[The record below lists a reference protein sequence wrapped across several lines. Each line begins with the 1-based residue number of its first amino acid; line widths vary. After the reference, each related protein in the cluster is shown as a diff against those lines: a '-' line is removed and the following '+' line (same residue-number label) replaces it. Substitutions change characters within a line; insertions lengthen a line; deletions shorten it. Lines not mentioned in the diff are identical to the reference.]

1 MIDNGIIT
9 NGGGVFGISK
19 HVYSWYRFANDL
31 VAEEK
36 PESWKGINLLSG
48 IVMTREEV
56 QVIIDQYVANPNENQ
71 LYVFYISYNDDSNVS
86 LNSIFQC
93 VVDIPSLYANNHIV
107 GFAIKNYEQGK
118 VADILNIS
126 SDDASSLSE
135 LIYKN
140 GYSVDAFIGGLQVV
154 FD

>member
-1 MIDNGIIT
+1 
-9 NGGGVFGISK
+9 
-19 HVYSWYRFANDL
+19 
-31 VAEEK
+31 
-36 PESWKGINLLSG
+36 
-48 IVMTREEV
+48 MTREEV